1 MRPGFLVFRVGGKK
15 VRKWFAHE
23 AGGHRWQ
30 RIPPTEKR
38 GRVHTSTVTVVVL
51 DVPKQATVKLNPRD
65 LDIRYTK
72 GSGPGGQ
79 HRNKTA
85 TTVQIRHLPSGLT
98 VRVDAGRSQTDNRE
112 RGLALLQARLLA
124 RERHTARSN
133 REQTR
138 RRQAGS
144 GMRGDKV
151 RTIQVRNDVVI
162 DHRRSTRMSYRRYA
176 RGMLGELARE

>member
-1 MRPGFLVFRVGGKK
+1 MRPGFLVFSISGKH

-51 DVPKQATVKLNPRD
+51 DVPKKATVKINPRD

-85 TTVQIRHLPSGLT
+85 TTVQIRHIPSGLT
-98 VRVDAGRSQTDNRE
+98 VRVDGGRSQTDNRE
-112 RGLALLQARLLA
+112 RGLALLQARLEEQKRSAA
-124 RERHTARSN
+124 RTHRVR
-133 REQTR
+133 TR

-162 DHRRSTRMSYRRYA
+162 DHRRCTRMTYRRYA
-176 RGMLGELARE
+176 RGMLGDLARE